1 MLNTLLL
8 LPPCRF
14 LYGSHY
20 STPGFV
26 LFYLVRKFPQLMLCL
41 CYGRFDHPDRM
52 FNSVAEV
59 YKNCLKNMSDFK
71 ELTPEFYDTRT
82 KGDFLCNTSR
92 ISYGNRADGSPV
104 NNVELPGWAENSP
117 EKFVQKLR
125 DALESPHVSRNLHHW
140 IDLIFGY
147 KQRGD
152 EAVKANNCE

>member
-1 MLNTLLL
+1 MFRKIGKDKYLLNDLSF
-8 LPPCRF
+8 RF

-71 ELTPEFYDTRT
+71 VRRYYRED
-82 KGDFLCNTSR
+82 
-92 ISYGNRADGSPV
+92 IS
-104 NNVELPGWAENSP
+104 
-117 EKFVQKLR
+117 
-125 DALESPHVSRNLHHW
+125 
-140 IDLIFGY
+140 
-147 KQRGD
+147 
-152 EAVKANNCE
+152 